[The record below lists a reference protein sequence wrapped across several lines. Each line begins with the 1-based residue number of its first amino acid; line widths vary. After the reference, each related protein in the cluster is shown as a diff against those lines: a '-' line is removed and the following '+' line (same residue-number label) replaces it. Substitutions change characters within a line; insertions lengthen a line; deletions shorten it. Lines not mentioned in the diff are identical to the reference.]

1 MVLSRWQRFGYAC
14 VNFGPYVSVSEFS
27 RLNDIN
33 FSKIDRNNRFA
44 YVEKLC
50 EQLMDSI
57 ERHVPILPV
66 SLVAAVLLEA
76 AGNRLSAFEIEANVN
91 QLIDELEARG
101 ATVYV
106 SRRSRAQNILTA
118 LNTLKLRRMVIE
130 SDRLFK
136 TDPESHDLLSY
147 YANSIAHWR
156 L

>member
-1 MVLSRWQRFGYAC
+1 MKFYKFEAQTTNKMYKIK
-14 VNFGPYVSVSEFS
+14 PIEFFNNIVYK
-27 RLNDIN
+27 RLD
-33 FSKIDRNNRFA
+33 FLLGFVKKNNQKS
-44 YVEKLC
+44 YK
-50 EQLMDSI
+50 DY
-57 ERHVPILPV
+57 
-66 SLVAAVLLEA
+66 
-76 AGNRLSAFEIEANVN
+76 VN

-156 L
+156 TP